1 MRKMLVATIVV
12 GLVAAAANATVTW
25 TATSLGS
32 FAVQDGAANV
42 DAWNLSFNS
51 DIYPISGGA
60 FDLLLPG
67 YQMGWPDPPA
77 PPPGPDTLTPTWD
90 MAQYVMVPSADC
102 HFNVLLADFVPTIVA
117 PAETNDFSF
126 GLNSNGDSEGLGTL
140 TMQSGFSLT
149 AVATTVDLANLAWLT
164 TDGVVG
170 ITDVAQVQGSPIA
183 YALIGDTNG
192 DEYKFWFYVPEPAS
206 MTMLGLGAVAMFLR
220 RRRS

>member
-25 TATSLGS
+25 TATYNGLYD
-32 FAVQDGAANV
+32 VQDGAKSVNS
-42 DAWNLSFNS
+42 WNLSFSS
-51 DIYPISGGA
+51 DSSVISGGQ

-77 PPPGPDTLTPTWD
+77 PPTLPDTLTPTWD
-90 MAQYVMVPSADC
+90 LGQYVMVPSADC
-102 HFNVLLADFVPTIVA
+102 HFNVLSADFVPAIVS

-126 GLNSNGDSEGLGTL
+126 GPNSAGDSEGLGTL

-149 AVATTVDLANLAWLT
+149 AAAATLDLVNLAWLT

-170 ITDVAQVQGSPIA
+170 ITDVPQGNPIA
-183 YALIGDTNG
+183 YALIGEKTG
-192 DEYKFWFYVPEPAS
+192 GLEYEFWFYVPEPAS

>member
-42 DAWNLSFNS
+42 DAWNLSFHS
-51 DIYPISGGA
+51 DTFPISGGA

-67 YQMGWPDPPA
+67 YQFGWPDPPA
-77 PPPGPDTLTPTWD
+77 PPTLPDTLTPTWD
-90 MAQYVMVPSADC
+90 LGQFVMVPSADC
-102 HFNVLLADFVPTIVA
+102 HFNVLSADFVPAIVA

-126 GLNSNGDSEGLGTL
+126 GLNTAGDSEGIGTL
-140 TMQSGFSLT
+140 TMQSGFSL
-149 AVATTVDLANLAWLT
+149 AAAGATVDLANLAWLRS
-164 TDGVVG
+164 DGVTG
-170 ITDVAQVQGSPIA
+170 ITDEAQGNPIA

-192 DEYKFWFYVPEPAS
+192 DEYEFWFYVPEPAS